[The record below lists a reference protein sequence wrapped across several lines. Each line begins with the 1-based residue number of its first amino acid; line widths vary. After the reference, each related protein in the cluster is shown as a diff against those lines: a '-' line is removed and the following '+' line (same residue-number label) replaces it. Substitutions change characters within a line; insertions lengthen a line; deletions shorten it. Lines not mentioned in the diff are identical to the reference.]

1 MSVQILR
8 EEAANGGWE
17 EVQDEMNNALAS
29 MRVDREDALTL
40 KVRKHYS
47 LPLPI
52 PALSYSLFKN
62 VFYLVVNWLSF

>member
-47 LPLPI
+47 MPSHI

-62 VFYLVVNWLSF
+62 VFYLVVN